1 MRRSRGATHSWNA
14 ATRTGRSSPITT
26 NRPTTNRLAPAKVQ
40 LFNAGSGKRL
50 REAWRAGGAKRG
62 ARVARS
68 VARGWREAWRA
79 GGAKR
84 GARVARSVARGGSTY
99 CEPARLEA
107 ERALTRGHEL
117 YPGVARRQQD
127 RVAVFGEEFN
137 GRVIVLFLPRALNY
151 VPACSY
157 GSGALAG

>member
-1 MRRSRGATHSWNA
+1 MVECPRYILYGPILIC
-14 ATRTGRSSPITT
+14 SPQEY
-26 NRPTTNRLAPAKVQ
+26 VH
-40 LFNAGSGKRL
+40 LFNAGGAIK
-50 REAWRAGGAKRG
+50 GCAKRG
-62 ARVARS
+62 ARGAGVA
-68 VARGWREAWRA
+68 
-79 GGAKR
+79 
-84 GARVARSVARGGSTY
+84 
-99 CEPARLEA
+99 PARLEA

-137 GRVIVLFLPRALNY
+137 GRVIVLFLPRALND